1 MATVIDSLIVT
12 LGLDDSKFKGGQ
24 ERADAGVASLKKGA
38 EDTEKSFAKS
48 GKQVAGFLALLG
60 GTAAIK
66 HFVTDLT
73 ESNAALGRL
82 SLNLGMSTD
91 AVSALSNA
99 ADAAGGSAGGMQ
111 GALDM
116 LSKAQTSLQLTGQS
130 GLVPYFSALGV
141 AMSDVHGKARPV
153 DDMMRDLVR
162 SFEKMDRT
170 KAHNMGVM
178 MGFDEGSLQLMLKGT
193 AAYDARIARAKEL
206 GVVTQHQADLAG
218 QLKEAYTEFGQASAT
233 AGRELMESIS
243 PALEWIFKK
252 LTQGVQFMRENKS
265 LMTGFFSALGVGLA
279 VVYTPAMLGAA
290 AATWAAIAPLLAI
303 VAPIAAV
310 AAAVALLY
318 DDFKTWQ
325 SGGDSLLP
333 WAKWMPS
340 INIALKGVKML
351 SDAVAYLFDMFIGK
365 PLRRT
370 LSLTIGD
377 DNAPNAPSDNSSA
390 TGGVVPTAR
399 EVYNEFVK
407 QGLSPMAAAGMTA
420 QAKAESNFN
429 PRSQGDY
436 NPSLGIYEAQG
447 MFQWHPD
454 RQRDFKSFVGKSVA
468 DSTWQ
473 EQVAAAVNELKNKEL
488 DTGRKLQYVQSAEQA
503 GWAATGFERP
513 YDPKGNK
520 RIERG
525 MYASAYYGQFGA
537 GDMARGAGASSNVAN
552 NNTSNSTSNTKIDAK
567 IYTQSSDAAGI
578 ARELRQTFVGHANYG
593 AA

>member
-24 ERADAGVASLKKGA
+24 ARADAGVASLKKGA

-66 HFVTDLT
+66 HFITEIT
-73 ESNAALGRL
+73 ESNSALGRL
-82 SLNLGMSTD
+82 SQNLGMSTES
-91 AVSALSNA
+91 VSALSNA
-99 ADAAGGSAGGMQ
+99 ADAAGGSASGMQ

-116 LSKAQTSLQLTGQS
+116 LSKAQTTLQLTGQS

-243 PALEWIFKK
+243 PALEWVFKK
-252 LTQGVQFMRENKS
+252 LVQGLQWMRKNKT
-265 LMTGFFSALGVGLA
+265 MMIGFFTALGVALA
-279 VVYTPAMLGAA
+279 VVYTPAMIAAA

-303 VAPIAAV
+303 IAPIAAA

-325 SGGDSLLP
+325 AGGDALLP
-333 WAKWMPS
+333 WGKWMPS

-351 SDAVAYLFDMFIGK
+351 SDAVAYLFDLFVGK

-370 LSLTIGD
+370 LSIAFGD
-377 DNAPNAPSDNSSA
+377 SKSENAPA
-390 TGGVVPTAR
+390 TAENGGGVTPTAR
-399 EVYNEFVK
+399 EVYNEFIK

-429 PRSQGDY
+429 PRAQGDY
-436 NPSLGIYEAQG
+436 NPSTGVYDAQG
-447 MFQWHPD
+447 MFQWHKP
-454 RQRDFKSFVGKSVA
+454 RQDDFKDFIGKSIA
-468 DSTWQ
+468 ESTWQ

-488 DTGRKLQYVQSAEQA
+488 DTGRKLQYVDSAEQA

-513 YDPKGNK
+513 NDPNGAK
-520 RIERG
+520 RAERG

-552 NNTSNSTSNTKIDAK
+552 NNTSTSTSDTRIGEVK

-578 ARELRQTFVGHANYG
+578 AREVRQTFVGHANYG